1 MKYQV
6 KSYTSLQELNWPPFL
21 FLLLSR
27 YYLHCCVRPCR
38 YQQVRTFNI
47 LLTYR
52 FIFFL
57 FIVLWGI
64 AIAYNN
70 ARVVDKDVGV
80 YILVEV
86 IVGLV
91 SPILAIVSAVLFSIF
106 FEYVTQGSLD
116 ARVFIT
122 RLLPV
127 VKLVR
132 GKMKQYWVIENR
144 FYFEIDKLDTNSRED
159 CEEDDES
166 RVPCNKYC
174 SRTPT
179 TWILAIIVSLAFLLS
194 ISYFMNQ
201 NITEQISLQSCPH
214 SSSMETDCFNAT
226 NFEYIDCLDPEVQ
239 NTTFTILHCFRFL
252 RFGRDTD
259 VIGGVSRAFAFYLAT
274 LAFFTT
280 AFHIANILINFLPS
294 RLWGIG
300 FIVLGLLTIGAG
312 LTVLFTREAVLLQL
326 DVIQVFQVFMVAIF
340 IMLIGLLLLIGNWW
354 EMVGEPGKGK
364 GRKPNQVELEQITGL
379 GAKKKD
385 VKATKHDLDGM
396 KETRA

>member
-1 MKYQV
+1 MSTQNTLV
-6 KSYTSLQELNWPPFL
+6 SYLFL
-21 FLLLSR
+21 F
-27 YYLHCCVRPCR
+27 
-38 YQQVRTFNI
+38 
-47 LLTYR
+47 
-52 FIFFL
+52 FL
-57 FIVLWGI
+57 ISAVLWGI

-86 IVGLV
+86 VVGLL
-91 SPILAIVSAVLFSIF
+91 SPILAIVSAILFSVF

-132 GKMKQYWVIENR
+132 GDAKQYWVIESR
-144 FYFEIDKLDTNSRED
+144 FYFEINKLDTSSRED
-159 CEEDDES
+159 CEDDEEGS

-174 SRTPT
+174 SRTPS

-194 ISYFMNQ
+194 ISYFMNA

-214 SSSMETDCFNAT
+214 SSSMETDCFNST
-226 NFEYIDCLDPEVQ
+226 NFEYIDCSDPEIE

-274 LAFFTT
+274 LAFFTS
-280 AFHIANILINFLPS
+280 AFHVANILINFIPS
-294 RLWGIG
+294 RLWGLV
-300 FIVLGLLTIGAG
+300 FMVLGLLTIGAG

-364 GRKPNQVELEQITGL
+364 GRKPNRVELEQFSGIR
-379 GAKKKD
+379 AKKKD
-385 VKATKHDLDGM
+385 VKTTKHELDEA
-396 KETRA
+396 ETAT